1 MWKECATLQSE
12 AEFLCAIFKKK
23 DYENKRG
30 SHSFKDVLII
40 LLACVSKTTIHLL
53 WRQKETQ
60 KSDLKFLE
68 LPQTLLFIS
77 QYCDSFVI
85 LFAAWNGTPRDKKTL
100 LWNPSPALGFWHYTS
115 RECEGHQNEPFFPFE
130 SQSDQHQFT
139 PNSINTQSKEKV
151 MRIFEMITW
160 GRSLIFSQ
168 ILSTN
173 SLSKCIEISLENSN
187 RNSGTQILL
196 KSPIPWDWHLSL
208 NTYNTINNNNII

>member
-1 MWKECATLQSE
+1 MLA
-12 AEFLCAIFKKK
+12 
-23 DYENKRG
+23 KRL
-30 SHSFKDVLII
+30 SIYQ
-40 LLACVSKTTIHLL
+40 
-53 WRQKETQ
+53 WWQKETQ

-85 LFAAWNGTPRDKKTL
+85 LLLLEMGRQGIKKTL

-115 RECEGHQNEPFFPFE
+115 RQREGHQNEPFFSLWIPKWPASVY
-130 SQSDQHQFT
+130 SQQCQHI
-139 PNSINTQSKEKV
+139 INRKGNENYWNDHLRENF
-151 MRIFEMITW
+151 MIFC
-160 GRSLIFSQ
+160 Q

-208 NTYNTINNNNII
+208 NTYNSINNSNII

>member
-1 MWKECATLQSE
+1 MWKKYASLQRE
-12 AEFLCAIFKKK
+12 AELCAIFKKK

-85 LFAAWNGTPRDKKTL
+85 LFATWNGTPRDKKNSLVKSFSCTRFLTL
-100 LWNPSPALGFWHYTS
+100 YEQGARRSPKWTFFSPLNPKVTSISLLPTVSTHNQQERVNENYWNDHL
-115 RECEGHQNEPFFPFE
+115 RENF
-130 SQSDQHQFT
+130 
-139 PNSINTQSKEKV
+139 
-151 MRIFEMITW
+151 MIFC
-160 GRSLIFSQ
+160 Q
-168 ILSTN
+168 ILSAN
-173 SLSKCIEISLENSN
+173 SLSKGIEISLEN
-187 RNSGTQILL
+187 
-196 KSPIPWDWHLSL
+196 L
-208 NTYNTINNNNII
+208 NLDVRA

>member
-1 MWKECATLQSE
+1 MWKEYASLQSE
-12 AEFLCAIFKKK
+12 AELCAIFKKK

-115 RECEGHQNEPFFPFE
+115 REREGHQNEPFLPFE

>member
-1 MWKECATLQSE
+1 MWKKYASLQSE
-12 AEFLCAIFKKK
+12 AELCAIFKKK

-85 LFAAWNGTPRDKKTL
+85 LFATWNGTPRDKKKTL
-100 LWNPSPALGFWHYTS
+100 LWNPSPALVFWHCTS
-115 RECEGHQNEPFFPFE
+115 REREGHQNEPYFPLWIPKWPG
-130 SQSDQHQFT
+130 SVYSHQCQHI
-139 PNSINTQSKEKV
+139 INRKGNENYWNDHLRENF
-151 MRIFEMITW
+151 MIFC
-160 GRSLIFSQ
+160 Q
-168 ILSTN
+168 ILSAN
-173 SLSKCIEISLENSN
+173 SLSKCIEISLENLIMDV
-187 RNSGTQILL
+187 RA
-196 KSPIPWDWHLSL
+196 
-208 NTYNTINNNNII
+208 

>member
-1 MWKECATLQSE
+1 MGREGIE
-12 AEFLCAIFKKK
+12 
-23 DYENKRG
+23 
-30 SHSFKDVLII
+30 
-40 LLACVSKTTIHLL
+40 
-53 WRQKETQ
+53 
-60 KSDLKFLE
+60 
-68 LPQTLLFIS
+68 
-77 QYCDSFVI
+77 
-85 LFAAWNGTPRDKKTL
+85 KTL

-115 RECEGHQNEPFFPFE
+115 REREGHQNEPFFPFE

-196 KSPIPWDWHLSL
+196 KSLIPWDWHLSL